1 MSQQCQVVSTLRN
14 VNQITAYETNGVS
27 FLLGKCEPPAGLLC
41 SAEGTELPAGY
52 GPVGQSPTE
61 SNKNGEESGKPD
73 LCIMSKRAGIV

>member
-52 GPVGQSPTE
+52 GPVG
-61 SNKNGEESGKPD
+61 
-73 LCIMSKRAGIV
+73 